1 MANRERKWQA
11 GPLPR
16 GAEDWVPP
24 TADEIRKRS
33 QVTDETLAEALDWI
47 RRNFPAIADRLE
59 GKPRG

>member
-1 MANRERKWQA
+1 MAKRKWQA

-24 TADEIRKRS
+24 TPEQIRERS

-47 RRNFPAIADRLE
+47 RRVAPDIAKRLE
-59 GKPRG
+59 DKPRG